1 MRILKHAAACGALA
15 ATLVTAGAVQAVD
28 VDVQVAPKKGVAVQV
43 NRDKAKGDEGKPVQ
57 KAGENVEVET
67 VYRASQITGMPV
79 MNREREDLGKINDL
93 VLDLQAGEVR
103 YAALSFGGVLG
114 LGDKLFA
121 IPWDALKLRSEADK
135 NFFVLEVDPE
145 RLKTAPGFDQENWPN
160 TADPKWHM
168 DIRKHFTSTNATTE
182 KTTVKK
188 TKPIEEGTPDYSA
201 VMRISKVSGMKVKNP
216 DQEELGTIDEL
227 VININGGKV
236 RYAVLSFGGVLGVGD
251 KLFAIPW
258 DALQFKQNDEESF
271 FVLSVSKE
279 RLKTAPG
286 FNKSEWPDTATPEW
300 RQEIDAYYQAKTT
313 KK

>member
-1 MRILKHAAACGALA
+1 
-15 ATLVTAGAVQAVD
+15 
-28 VDVQVAPKKGVAVQV
+28 
-43 NRDKAKGDEGKPVQ
+43 VQ

-236 RYAVLSFGGVLGVGD
+236 RYAALSFGGVLGVGD